1 MERGSDKIR
10 RIVQESIADEDFM
23 AAQKLQPTMNALL
36 DQISNMFLM
45 IEDNM
50 SSFNQ
55 PGMTDALVK
64 ALKAGIDRRVGFKSG
79 QAKAELDRYFK
90 ARR

>member
-1 MERGSDKIR
+1 MDSGSERVR
-10 RIVQESIADEDFM
+10 RLVQESIADEDFM
-23 AAQKLQPTMNALL
+23 AAQKMKPTMNALL

-55 PGMTDALVK
+55 PGMTA
-64 ALKAGIDRRVGFKSG
+64 ALKKAIEVGLDRRVGFRSG
-79 QAKAELDRYFK
+79 QAKAELERYFK